1 MAASVVLGQRVQL
14 RADSYFA
21 GKSPNPPAGA
31 IGTVT
36 LLDNDWVVVLWD
48 GFTEEYNYRVTELDW
63 YGAPPT
69 NSGEWGWAQAF
80 QDAKNQPVST
90 ILSRINQFSPTYDQP
105 FAIMYRMFVQSGQV
119 LDRFTVVQLMPTLSS
134 GNKDS
139 VTWNEQG
146 DSPSGS
152 LSVSSVYTSNPTYS
166 CWKMADSSTST
177 YWYPVANQFRNSW
190 WEVSFSTP
198 CSFQKAEIIFSGGG
212 YRPTQIRV
220 DVSNDGVGYQSVGI
234 YDIPQNN
241 STTPSVDT
249 LTFPSAGFFTHIKF
263 TCLDIV
269 NPLVI
274 GYGVYNFK
282 LYGVKNQ

>member
-1 MAASVVLGQRVQL
+1 MAASVVLGQRIQL

-36 LLDNDWVVVLWD
+36 LLDNDWVGVLWD
-48 GFTEEYNYRVTELDW
+48 GFTVEYNYRVTELDW

-80 QDAKNQPVST
+80 QDAKNQSVST

-119 LDRFTVVQLMPTLSS
+119 PDRFTVVQLMPTLSS

-139 VTWNEQG
+139 VSWNAQG
-146 DSPSGS
+146 VSPAGT
-152 LSVSSVYTSNPTYS
+152 LSVSSVYTNNPAYS
-166 CWKMADSSTST
+166 CWKITDSSLAT
-177 YWYPVANQFRNSW
+177 YWYPAANKFRNSF
-190 WEVSFSTP
+190 WEISFDTP
-198 CSFQKAEIIFSGGG
+198 CLFSKAEMIFSNGD

-220 DVSNDGVGYQSVGI
+220 EVSNDGVVYSAIGTFNISPNTGTT
-234 YDIPQNN
+234 QN
-241 STTPSVDT
+241 VET
-249 LTFPSAGFFTHIKF
+249 LTFPSVGFYKRVKF
-263 TCLDIV
+263 VCIDIV
-269 NPLVI
+269 NPLVV
-274 GYGVYNFK
+274 GYGVNDFK
-282 LYGVKNQ
+282 LYGVVN

>member
-14 RADSYFA
+14 RTDSYFA
-21 GKSPNPPAGA
+21 GKSPNPSAGT

-80 QDAKNQPVST
+80 QDANNQPVST
-90 ILSRINQFSPTYDQP
+90 ILSRINPFSPTYDQP

-119 LDRFTVVQLMPTLSS
+119 PDRFTVVQLMPILSS

-139 VTWNEQG
+139 VTWNAQG
-146 DSPSGS
+146 VSPAGT
-152 LSVSSVYTSNPTYS
+152 LSVSSVYTNSPTYS
-166 CWKMADSSTST
+166 CWKITDSSLST
-177 YWYPVANQFRNSW
+177 YWYPAANQFRNSF
-190 WEVSFSTP
+190 WEISFDTP
-198 CSFQKAEIIFSGGG
+198 CLFSKAEMIFSNGD

-220 DVSNDGVGYQSVGI
+220 EVSNDGVVYSAIGTFNIS
-234 YDIPQNN
+234 P
-241 STTPSVDT
+241 TTGTTQKVET
-249 LTFPSAGFFTHIKF
+249 LTFPSVGFYKRVKF
-263 TCLDIV
+263 VCIDIV
-269 NPLVI
+269 NPLVV
-274 GYGVYNFK
+274 GYSLYDFK
-282 LYGVKNQ
+282 LYGVVN